1 MTCKIDTNRSENFL
15 LILTSCL
22 FISFNTQ
29 DVTFRC
35 TAAVSR
41 SVTGGVDV
49 NKQLGTELHKQKVS
63 RILQPHRGI
72 KYVGVFNFNVAAA
85 KDPVFSSVEGS
96 GTQRQLC
103 SFCCSSSI
111 EEQREHHVL
120 HVVLILSIRSVS

>member
-1 MTCKIDTNRSENFL
+1 MTCKIDTNRRQNSL

-41 SVTGGVDV
+41 SVTGVVDV
-49 NKQLGTELHKQKVS
+49 NKRLGTELRKQKVS

-72 KYVGVFNFNVAAA
+72 KYVGVFNFKVAAA
-85 KDPVFSSVEGS
+85 KDPVFSVGDNR
-96 GTQRQLC
+96 TQRQLC

-111 EEQREHHVL
+111 EEQREHHVP
-120 HVVLILSIRSVS
+120 HVVVILSITSVS